1 MNATLR
7 VCAVM
12 LVLTGITIALPLA
25 PQAQAPQGQP
35 LPVSIS
41 GRAMNLSNTATGS
54 NTNIQIDIN
63 NWSDASTRD
72 HLINTFLEK
81 KQDGLLSELRKLP
94 EIGRWR
100 FPGYMG
106 PDRENIYRL
115 GTPVRYA
122 MNHPQPD
129 GSRAIVVMT
138 DRIITFQE
146 QRDQPRSIDYPFT
159 MIQMQF
165 PKSGDGEGRMAWFTQ
180 ISFDKNKKQ
189 IVLENYS
196 SEPLH
201 LTFLKLEEKQPKK

>member
-1 MNATLR
+1 MNVTTR
-7 VCAVM
+7 VCAVA
-12 LVLTGITIALPLA
+12 LLLGAAAAALPSA
-25 PQAQAPQGQP
+25 QQQAPQP

-63 NWSDASTRD
+63 NWSNGSTRD
-72 HLINTFLEK
+72 HLISTFLEK

-122 MNHPQPD
+122 MNHPQKD
-129 GSRAIVVMT
+129 GGRVIVLMT

-146 QRDQPRSIDYPFT
+146 QRNQPRSIDYPFT
-159 MIQMQF
+159 LIQMQF
-165 PKSGDGEGRMAWFTQ
+165 KPNGEGEGRMAWYTQ
-180 ISFDKNKKQ
+180 IAFDKNKQQ
-189 IVLENYS
+189 IILENYS

>member
-12 LVLTGITIALPLA
+12 LALAGITVALPLT
-25 PQAQAPQGQP
+25 PQAQTPAPAAQP
-35 LPVSIS
+35 LPVSIA

-63 NWSDASTRD
+63 NWSNESTRD

-115 GTPVRYA
+115 GTPIRYA

-129 GSRAIVVMT
+129 GGRTIVVMT

-146 QRDQPRSIDYPFT
+146 QRNQPRSIDYPFT
-159 MIQMQF
+159 LIQMQF
-165 PKSGDGEGRMAWFTQ
+165 KPNGEGEGRMAWYTQ

-201 LTFLKLEEKQPKK
+201 LTFLKLEEKRK